1 MAEKFE
7 AMVMADSVRVK
18 IKEKLIKQQE
28 LEDDWGDYMQGLR
41 VVDQESAMSFNSSGE
56 QDLSVPRLDLSEMS
70 PMSAIFSRKQSN
82 VCFET

>member
-41 VVDQESAMSFNSSGE
+41 VVNQESAMSFNSSGE
-56 QDLSVPRLDLSEMS
+56 
-70 PMSAIFSRKQSN
+70 
-82 VCFET
+82 